1 MVLRALLSAL
11 LLIPSILFCLFGAVI
26 ALTTPS
32 QPMRPLTASEVRE
45 VEAVSQFVEHHIAH
59 NARMPTT
66 DEFNS
71 WAVKRWG
78 DNYFFSYSASPS
90 ASLGNYE
97 FRFWD
102 GSCEVIWRPGMS
114 VVEAS
119 ADSYFIFGSKLHDVL
134 GLFGTGLATFI
145 AAIALLKE
153 KQTNAR

>member
-11 LLIPSILFCLFGAVI
+11 LLIPSILFFLFGTVI
-26 ALTTPS
+26 ALTPAEL
-32 QPMRPLTASEVRE
+32 MRPLNASEVRE
-45 VEAVSQFVEHHIAH
+45 VEAVSKFVEHHIAH

-78 DNYFFSYSASPS
+78 DNYYFSYSVPPS

-97 FRFWD
+97 FSFWD
-102 GSCEVIWRPGMS
+102 GSNEQIWRPGMS

-119 ADSYFIFGSKLHDVL
+119 ATTYFIYGSSKLHDVL
-134 GLFGTGLATFI
+134 VFFGIGLGTFI
-145 AAIALLKE
+145 AAMVLTLKE
-153 KQTNAR
+153 K